1 MITLGLVDSVDDNG
15 VYVTMPGSRG
25 VLRGPYR
32 AMQTVGAGARVLLT
46 TTDDGEVIVTG
57 GVPGPDGVFNVRHFG
72 AVGDGSTSDTTAIR
86 AAAAALSAAGS
97 GVLLFPAGNYLVGGV
112 SDGGSLVS
120 FQGLSGVHVDA
131 SQATITNLTSYTAD
145 TFSTM
150 FLFDDCSEVTVKI
163 RDYVGYELPDVTLGS
178 QRGATVVRLKN
189 GCRGVKVDARL
200 TNARY
205 GVQAGNY
212 FEESEGGNNNLSL
225 RVRATRVG
233 YPVAL
238 YLSDDVE
245 VHVDADEAHRAGY
258 FAGVRGLRGEV
269 FWADQYLADVVV
281 LLTDARISDSE
292 SRGCSNVDL
301 ASIDKGSTIFT
312 NTAACVG
319 IVPSRVQPLVYENIR
334 LRFHVQSSD
343 TLSTQVG
350 GFKLYSSAKDYAS
363 DYTTPAQD
371 WDPDMVFRNITVSGL
386 IEHTGQTANGND
398 GGDIFI
404 RTYDA
409 TDDPTAA
416 NPATV
421 ENLTLEDI
429 SIPVRAP
436 GTARLGVRVPDVTN
450 LTLRNVYTPGND
462 YNLVGSTTD
471 PVVFDNCTAQYIYMD
486 SGVPGGATKVDIRDS
501 TISRLYDPSGSD
513 WGDIDVDHLFNS
525 RVGGVGPMVRQR
537 RKVVTLTGASVTWSS
552 AIPAGALLLSV
563 QGYLRGTIT
572 SATGYQVGVSGDTDR
587 FADRNE
593 TAPGSIV
600 GPTTL
605 ASDAL
610 MPQFYTA
617 ATDLL
622 VTAKTSNFAN
632 SATLRLL
639 VTYLDFGT
647 VTDASS

>member
-15 VYVTMPGSRG
+15 VYVVMPGSRG

-32 AMQTVGAGARVLLT
+32 AMQTVGAGAKVLLLT
-46 TTDDGEVIVTG
+46 SDDGEVVVG
-57 GVPGPDGVFNVRHFG
+57 GVVPGADGVFNVKHFG
-72 AVGDGSTSDTTAIR
+72 AVGDGSTSDTAAIK
-86 AAAAALSAAGS
+86 AAAAALTSAGS
-97 GVLLFPAGNYLVGGV
+97 GTLYFPEGNYSIQGV
-112 SDGGSLVS
+112 SAGSSLVS
-120 FQGLSGVHVDA
+120 FSGLSGVSVDA
-131 SQATITNLTSYTAD
+131 SQATLTNLTSYTTD
-145 TFSTM
+145 TFTPM
-150 FLFDDCSEVTVKI
+150 FLFDDCSEVSVQIK
-163 RDYVGYELPDVTLGS
+163 DYVGYTLPDVTLGS
-178 QRGATVVRLKN
+178 QRGATVVRFIN
-189 GCRGVKVDARL
+189 GCRHAKVRARI

-212 FEESEGGNNNLSL
+212 FDETEGGNDNLDL
-225 RVRATRVG
+225 DIRAIRVG

-238 YLSDDVE
+238 YLSNDVT

-258 FAGVRGLRGEV
+258 FAGVNGLRGDIY
-269 FWADQYLADVVV
+269 WADQYLADVVV
-281 LLTDARISDSE
+281 LLTDARISGSE

-301 ASIDKGSTIFT
+301 SSTDKGSTIFT

-371 WDPDMVFRNITVSGL
+371 WDPVMVFRNITVSGL
-386 IEHTGQTANGND
+386 LDHTGQTDDGND

-436 GTARLGVRVPDVTN
+436 GTARLGVRVPGVTN
-450 LTLRNVYTPGND
+450 LTLRNFYAPDND
-462 YNLVGSTTD
+462 FNLVGSTTD
-471 PVVFDNCTAQYIYMD
+471 PVVFDNVQANYIYMD
-486 SGVPGGATKVDIRDS
+486 SGVPGGVTDIDVRDS
-501 TISRLYDPSGSD
+501 TIARLYDPSGSD
-513 WGDIDVDHLFNS
+513 WGDVDVDHVWNS
-525 RVGGVGPMVRQR
+525 RIGGVGPMVRQR
-537 RKVVTLTGASVTWSS
+537 RKVVTLSGASVTWSS

-572 SATGYQVGVSGDTDR
+572 GATGYQVGVSGDTDR
-587 FADRNE
+587 FGDRSE
-593 TAPGSIV
+593 TAAGSVV

-610 MPQFYTA
+610 APQFYTS
-617 ATDLL
+617 ATDLV
-622 VTAKTSNFAN
+622 VTAKTSNFGG
-632 SATLRLL
+632 SPTLRLV
-639 VTYLDFGT
+639 VTYLDFGS